1 VQHELSVL
9 CLVRDALTPEETQA
23 CLEASRRVHSNLEL
37 MRRLTAEQQGS
48 QAAATLPDTAEGLQK
63 DWRQV
68 GNAYEY
74 ERAFERLIDHPSVFP
89 KARALFGGHLILQGS
104 WLTKVP
110 PGYAKD
116 TGAGSE

>member
-1 VQHELSVL
+1 MPVR
-9 CLVRDALTPEETQA
+9 RDALTPEETRA

-37 MRRLTAEQQGS
+37 LQKLTAEQQGA
-48 QAAATLPDTAEGLQK
+48 QAAAALPDTAEGLQE

-74 ERAFERLIDHPSVFP
+74 EHAFECLIDHPSVFP

-116 TGAGSE
+116 TGAGST